1 MKYEIWSKIKTMY
14 DIPVNAIRAFAAVYE
29 TGGVRPAARQLQVA
43 HSSVSRHLNELEKWL
58 GVSLFERSEGSRAL
72 NLSPQG
78 EALGRAGLENL
89 KMLALAVKS
98 VRETPRRN
106 AVVVATTPSVAA
118 LWLLPRL
125 PAFQKAY
132 PWIELSVIAEQK
144 LVDPTQQAADIA
156 IRIGNGPWPR
166 LKCEELMNDELYP
179 VLSPSLWEKAGKPTD
194 PNGLRELPLVHDR
207 DPNAPWSLWLAEHC
221 SVEIDTSSGPR
232 YSSSDLVLRA
242 AAQGLGV
249 SLARGRLAANEVA
262 SGALV
267 KPFGERHVV
276 LPNAY
281 WIVRSPSAPDRAA
294 VPPVIAW
301 LKSQAQSKLLEL
313 PTALQT

>member
-1 MKYEIWSKIKTMY
+1 MY

-43 HSSVSRHLNELEKWL
+43 HSSVSRYLNELEKWL
-58 GVSLFERSEGSRAL
+58 GVSLFERTQGSRVL
-72 NLSPQG
+72 TFTPQG
-78 EALGRAGLENL
+78 EALGRAGLDNL
-89 KMLALAVKS
+89 KMLALAVKA

-125 PAFQKAY
+125 PAFQQAY
-132 PWIELSVIAEQK
+132 PWIELSVVVEQK
-144 LVDPTQQAADIA
+144 LVDPTQQAADVA
-156 IRIGNGPWPR
+156 IRMGNGPWPR
-166 LKCEELMNDELYP
+166 LKCERLMNDELYP
-179 VLSPSLWEKAGKPTD
+179 VLSPALWEKSGKPTD
-194 PNGLRELPLVHDR
+194 PNRLRELPLIHDR

-221 SVEIDTSSGPR
+221 TVDVDTSSGPR

-249 SLARGRLAANEVA
+249 SLARGRLVANEVA
-262 SGALV
+262 SGALI

-276 LPNAY
+276 LQDAY
-281 WIVRSPSAPDRAA
+281 WIVQSPSAPVRAA

-313 PTALQT
+313 PTAPPS